1 MTKSELV
8 DELSQRIG
16 QTKSTTE
23 SMLDA
28 FVEVVAK
35 TLKENNE
42 LKLVG
47 FGTFSVSTRKARTGR
62 NPQTG
67 QEIQIPEKRV
77 VNFKVG
83 KVLRDA
89 VSS

>member
-8 DELSQRIG
+8 DEISQRIG
-16 QTKSTTE
+16 QTKATTE

-28 FVEVVAK
+28 FVEVVASA
-35 TLKENNE
+35 LKNESE

-47 FGTFSVSTRKARTGR
+47 FGSFSVSTRKARTGR

-77 VNFKVG
+77 VNFKAG
-83 KVLRDA
+83 KTLKDA
-89 VSS
+89 VI